1 VYYHADLKEI
11 AQNTG
16 FKGETLT
23 SLEQCGNFKRTHNF
37 LVQAWQAICRVMLNA
52 FCESRTYQNS
62 MPDLQQVNIDATT
75 DPLLI
80 LNISEMISEGQDNVD
95 YAQFRDYVSKMAAI
109 DSTLEVLGA
118 IYVTRLP
125 RLHNASTR
133 G

>member
-1 VYYHADLKEI
+1 
-11 AQNTG
+11 
-16 FKGETLT
+16 
-23 SLEQCGNFKRTHNF
+23 
-37 LVQAWQAICRVMLNA
+37 
-52 FCESRTYQNS
+52 